1 MTIIWCMRFDVLDIE
16 QTCKKRKKSKYK
28 VIVLCT
34 NAANS
39 VGILIRVRDNIENIS
54 LELTKENRVDQSL
67 WILVTNTKKNIRG
80 SIIEA
85 PQENVTLNNQLKT
98 LHEDIREQIKIGK
111 EEKQQTLILGD
122 FNVKIGPAIE
132 GKKAQVTKGGRQLL
146 KLG

>member
-16 QTCKKRKKSKYK
+16 HTCKKRKKSKYK

-80 SIIEA
+80 GTIEA

-111 EEKQQTLILGD
+111 EEKQQTLILSD